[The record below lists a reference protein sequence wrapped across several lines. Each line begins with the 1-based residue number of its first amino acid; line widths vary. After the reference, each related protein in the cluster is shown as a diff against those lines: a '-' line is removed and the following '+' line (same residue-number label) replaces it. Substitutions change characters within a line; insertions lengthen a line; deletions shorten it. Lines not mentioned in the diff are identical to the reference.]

1 MKKYEIEIKTSF
13 INTIFAGIAISIILQ
28 AFFHLF
34 GSWSYYPHGCLLYCL
49 NSSHFISF
57 DDIQASPSEVYE
69 LLSIYKIKKSFLL
82 SFDSHWVSLTIT
94 SILATIG
101 LNLIKLVDFKIIN
114 KDGSKL
120 KITNDL
126 EVYLSILLIVLI
138 IGIVIYNI
146 FNFNN

>member
-69 LLSIYKIKKSFLL
+69 LLSIYKIACLKYKSIISKSI
-82 SFDSHWVSLTIT
+82 SF
-94 SILATIG
+94 SI
-101 LNLIKLVDFKIIN
+101 
-114 KDGSKL
+114 
-120 KITNDL
+120 
-126 EVYLSILLIVLI
+126 
-138 IGIVIYNI
+138 
-146 FNFNN
+146 